1 MHFNAIVIALAA
13 ALAPLVVGETSGC
26 YQIDNFGSRIHNC
39 QQCKEGHYFIAGGGF
54 CDIGFQCC
62 KGQCCN

>member
-1 MHFNAIVIALAA
+1 MHFNAFVIAFAV
-13 ALAPLVVGETSGC
+13 ALAPLVAGETSGC
-26 YQIDNFGSRIHNC
+26 YEIDNFGSRVHNC
-39 QQCKEGHYFIAGGGF
+39 QSCNEGYRFVSKGW